1 MRGVVGAPYWV
12 GQRLLD
18 LAVKRWP
25 EFHGTMLLRTGREPL
40 NLPLPHLLDVIYAW
54 WVEGG
59 EEKEIAKFNQQLNA
73 PPPSADLEDREEW
86 SDDETDDSFSRALGA
101 MRGGSGIAA

>member
-1 MRGVVGAPYWV
+1 MVRPPYWV
-12 GQRLLD
+12 GQRLLT

-40 NLPLPHLLDVIYAW
+40 DLPLPSLLDVIYAW

-59 EEKEIAKFNQQLNA
+59 TEKDVTRFRQALEALPSGEE
-73 PPPSADLEDREEW
+73 LEGRAEW
-86 SDDETDDSFSRALGA
+86 SDEETDESFARALGGMQRA
-101 MRGGSGIAA
+101 GRG

>member
-1 MRGVVGAPYWV
+1 MRGVVWPPYWI
-12 GQRLLD
+12 GQRLLT

-40 NLPLPHLLDVIYAW
+40 DLPLPSLLDVIYAW

-59 EEKEIAKFNQQLNA
+59 TEKDVAKFRQALEA
-73 PPPSADLEDREEW
+73 PPATAELEGREEW
-86 SDDETDDSFSRALGA
+86 SDEANDQSSARALS
-101 MRGGSGIAA
+101 GSS

>member
-1 MRGVVGAPYWV
+1 VVWPPYWI
-12 GQRLLD
+12 GQRLLT

-40 NLPLPHLLDVIYAW
+40 DLPLPSLLDVIYAW

-59 EEKEIAKFNQQLNA
+59 DEKDVAKFRQQLET
-73 PPPSADLEDREEW
+73 PPATAELEGRHEW
-86 SDDETDDSFSRALGA
+86 SDEETDQSFARVLS
-101 MRGGSGIAA
+101 GSS

>member
-1 MRGVVGAPYWV
+1 MVRPPSWV

-40 NLPLPHLLDVIYAW
+40 HLPLPSLLDVIYAW
-54 WVEGG
+54 WVEGAT
-59 EEKEIAKFNQQLNA
+59 EKDVAKFHQQLTT
-73 PPPSADLEDREEW
+73 PPAGVELEDRQEW
-86 SDDETDDSFSRALGA
+86 SDEEAADSFERALGF
-101 MRGGSGIAA
+101 RGAGSGA